1 MTRIIAQLTTVF
13 CYIAFEQEGWRTVIA
28 YFSTRLKELRLS
40 KGLRQ
45 EQVAKLIGVN
55 KSAISTY
62 ESGNRQPSYDILVR
76 LANLYRVST
85 DYLLGQTNIRSV
97 DLSGLTEQEAALIC
111 GIVETMSKKNELI
124 NNM

>member
-1 MTRIIAQLTTVF
+1 MIAK
-13 CYIAFEQEGWRTVIA
+13 
-28 YFSTRLKELRLS
+28 FSTRLRELRLN

-55 KSAISTY
+55 KNAISTY
-62 ESGNRQPSYDILVR
+62 ENDTRQPSFEILVR

-85 DYLLGQTNIRSV
+85 DYLLGQTSSRFV
-97 DLSGLTEQEAALIC
+97 DLSGLSEQEAALVC
-111 GIVETMSKKNELI
+111 ELVETLTKKNEII

>member
-1 MTRIIAQLTTVF
+1 MIAD
-13 CYIAFEQEGWRTVIA
+13 
-28 YFSTRLKELRLS
+28 FSSRLRKLRLN

-45 EQVAKLIGVN
+45 EQVAKLVGVN

-62 ESGNRQPSYDILVR
+62 ESGTRQPSFDILVR

-85 DYLLGQTNIRSV
+85 DYLLGQTSIRVV

-111 GIVETMSKKNELI
+111 GIVETMSKKNEII
-124 NNM
+124 NNV